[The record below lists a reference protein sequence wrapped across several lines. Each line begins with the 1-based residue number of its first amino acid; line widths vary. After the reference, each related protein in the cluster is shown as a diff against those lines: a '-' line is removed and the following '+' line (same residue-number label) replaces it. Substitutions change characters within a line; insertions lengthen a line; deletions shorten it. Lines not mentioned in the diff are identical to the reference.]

1 MNNMKNSLLLFFS
14 LAFFYACA
22 QPRNNNQLKNKLQA
36 KNGIIKTEV
45 FLQERMPGTIAVD
58 ENGNPMRQGPFL
70 DYKAI
75 VETAP
80 GKQPTFN
87 RVWIDGKSF
96 SVLVNE
102 VIAPYKVGLSKE
114 SQQPINVDAGKGNK
128 IWELSLQE
136 DEVDKS
142 LKKSNSTGIVIEGS
156 YNGKAFTL
164 PLNNIPVRRLSSPL
178 YM

>member
-1 MNNMKNSLLLFFS
+1 MNNIKSSLLLFFS
-14 LAFFYACA
+14 LAFFCACA
-22 QPRNNNQLKNKLQA
+22 RPGSNQPKNNVQA
-36 KNGIIKTEV
+36 KNGIIKTAF

-58 ENGNPMRQGPFL
+58 ENGNPMTQGPFL
-70 DYKAI
+70 DYKAV

-80 GKQPTFN
+80 GKQPSFN
-87 RVWIDGKSF
+87 KVWIDGKSYTV
-96 SVLVNE
+96 SVTE
-102 VIAPYKVGLSKE
+102 VSAPYKIGLSKD

-142 LKKSNSTGIVIEGS
+142 FKKSNSRGIVIEGS
-156 YNGKAFTL
+156 YNGKAFAL
-164 PLNNIPVRRLSSPL
+164 PINNIPIRRLASPL